1 MSCKEILINLI
12 IGIIAGLVSGAI
24 SSYVVSEVFYN
35 KNKEEQFEKDKNN
48 LISYLIK
55 LLYLDN
61 ENTKIEDIKRYLK
74 SMPDYG
80 EFNGYTSND
89 KQLFSDLYCNI
100 EKIENAESMTQFKEY
115 VYDLGEIIIK
125 LQKSKY
131 QKNS

>member
-12 IGIIAGLVSGAI
+12 IGIIAGLISGAI

-35 KNKEEQFEKDKNN
+35 KNKEEQFAKDKNN

-61 ENTKIEDIKRYLK
+61 ENTKIEDVKIYLT

-80 EFNGYTSND
+80 EFNGYTTNN
-89 KQLFSDLYCNI
+89 KQLFMDLYCNI
-100 EKIENAESMTQFKEY
+100 DKIKNAGSMTQFKDS
-115 VYDLGEIIIK
+115 VNDLGEIIIK
-125 LQKSKY
+125 LQMSKY
-131 QKNS
+131 QRL